1 MNDKRNLEPID
12 DEIGVVR
19 DLRRKKKPL
28 RLKTIGFGILVVL
41 LVVSSFWVSFFIG
54 KSLLAP
60 AKRLPEMD
68 FEKLDAQFE
77 EARAALESVTGEA
90 SVMPTVESA
99 PVKETAEKKPAVAE
113 PAKAPEVKKE
123 VVKKDLFYPPK
134 KTVAKTAAIPAV
146 KPKAASVTSSS
157 VKLFRVQTP
166 LLDGKDKTVDIMKN
180 LEGAGFEVYARDEG
194 SGKFTIQMGAFK
206 KRSNAENLLDQ
217 LKSKGFSGEIIEE

>member
-1 MNDKRNLEPID
+1 VNDKRNLEPID

-19 DLRRKKKPL
+19 DLRRKKKPI

-54 KSLLAP
+54 KSLLSP

-68 FEKLDAQFE
+68 FEKLDAQFD
-77 EARAALESVTGEA
+77 EARAAIEPVTGEA
-90 SVMPTVESA
+90 SVMPTVEST
-99 PVKETAEKKPAVAE
+99 PVKETVEEKPA
-113 PAKAPEVKKE
+113 APEPVKTPEAKKE

-134 KTVAKTAAIPAV
+134 KTVAKTAAVAAA
-146 KPKAASVTSSS
+146 KPKAASVSSS
-157 VKLFRVQTP
+157 AKLFRVQTP

>member
-1 MNDKRNLEPID
+1 VNDKRNLEPID

-28 RLKTIGFGILVVL
+28 RLKTIAFGILVVL

-77 EARAALESVTGEA
+77 EARAALEPVTGEA
-90 SVMPTVESA
+90 SVMPTVESV
-99 PVKETAEKKPAVAE
+99 PVKEAVEEKPAVTE
-113 PAKAPEVKKE
+113 PAKTPEVKKE

-134 KTVAKTAAIPAV
+134 KAVSKVAV
-146 KPKAASVTSSS
+146 SKPKGASVTSSS
-157 VKLFRVQTP
+157 AKLFRVQTP